1 MEKYGQLPGEGG
13 EHGVRGDGQLVLLSH
28 LLSGNQESSCCR
40 CCWGGRPGDHDGDG
54 QDYLMP
60 TGSLLRMVGMD
71 GGAPGGPG
79 DLPQDGVE
87 DNLHS

>member
-28 LLSGNQESSCCR
+28 LLSGNQEFSCCR

-54 QDYLMP
+54 QEYLMS
-60 TGSLLRMVGMD
+60 TASLLRMVGLD
-71 GGAPGGPG
+71 GGAPGDPG
-79 DLPQDGVE
+79 DLPQDGV
-87 DNLHS
+87 